1 MEFGGAGALKVK
13 MNTVRKAVTVYALAA
28 CALMAGCGKDNSTS
42 TSDDS
47 NESGDSLITRIDK
60 HGEEILASSTKA
72 EARHWMKR
80 PAHIFFRADPKQVG
94 KFVEEFYGRGAKQ
107 VLIGDIEVHDGT
119 EYGESLL
126 VVLPKD
132 AATRAKIFE
141 VNTRAE
147 SAFENDEVS
156 DKGQKYLYYS
166 LD

>member
-1 MEFGGAGALKVK
+1 
-13 MNTVRKAVTVYALAA
+13 MNRIRKAMTAYALAA
-28 CALMAGCGKDNSTS
+28 CALMPGCSKDNSAS
-42 TSDDS
+42 ASDDS
-47 NESGDSLITRIDK
+47 DDSLITRIDQ
-60 HGEEILASSTKA
+60 HGEEILASSAKA
-72 EARHWMKR
+72 EAREWMKR
-80 PAHIFFRADPKQVG
+80 PAHIFFKADPKQVG
-94 KFVEEFYGRGAKQ
+94 RFVEEFYGRWAKK
-107 VLIGDIEVHDGT
+107 VLIGDIEVRDGT

-132 AATRAKIFE
+132 AATRVKIFE